1 MIFVIDV
8 TENNVPI
15 VFNNNEDDKCPRK
28 GNRRCVMTLGAMSFG
43 IILLVCLVPT
53 VIAVLATEVDEE
65 IAMHG
70 GFHKIH
76 H

>member
-1 MIFVIDV
+1 
-8 TENNVPI
+8 
-15 VFNNNEDDKCPRK
+15 
-28 GNRRCVMTLGAMSFG
+28 MTLGAMSFG